1 MMEKYIL
8 VILKKRKNGDM
19 VFVYLKM
26 VKNCMKVNL
35 LIIRKRGME

>member
-8 VILKKRKNGDM
+8 VLLKKRKNGDL

-26 VKNCMKVNL
+26 VKNYMKVNL
-35 LIIRKRGME
+35 LIIRKQGME